1 MRNDEA
7 KTEASNNRLSLL
19 NHTLCMVLCC
29 KIHSIEERT
38 DVDVIIGELNDPPIS
53 GLTKLFVES

>member
-1 MRNDEA
+1 MKNDEA
-7 KTEASNNRLSLL
+7 KTEVRNNRLSLL

-29 KIHSIEERT
+29 KIQSSEERT
-38 DVDVIIGELNDPPIS
+38 EVDVIIGELNDPPKS